1 VKLHIYRRDTLERTL
16 DLTGH
21 DLRIGR
27 SAENDVVLE
36 DADKT
41 VSRFHAE
48 LRFEHDEWILID
60 LNSQNGSWI
69 DGERIQ
75 RASLSPGMTIALG
88 HFRLVLEDP
97 NAPLPQHPSQMA
109 PAEEELA
116 PTIMMS
122 ASAVQAGAAAQGGA
136 ASAAGAQGHAHA
148 QAHAAQT
155 PSAASVSAGA
165 AAASG
170 AAAPKPGVTKRP
182 KLTEPDPTR
191 RAGAAMIPRPI
202 FYGACAVILTLI
214 VGVMYIMRPQPA
226 EDYVAGEQAPAGPES
241 NAQIIARELQDG
253 RAKLEAG
260 DAAGAI
266 EASARALLVDPNHPE
281 ALDLKM
287 KAEEKRHQDSVAAG
301 KTPSQSQTP
310 PAATTASTTAA
321 PAATGAPATTQPST
335 TQAGP
340 ATSSPLTAAAAAA
353 TSAAATPAPASTTQK
368 PGGPSARERAAEA
381 RKEKAAT
388 AIAAKAYAQGKSAL
402 SAGRY
407 RDAVGSFETALLNRP
422 NYQDA
427 AVLLE
432 QAKDGIRGEAQK
444 VASQAQAL
452 AGQGDLAGA
461 LREYERA
468 RQIDPGLASIASGVA
483 EVRGKMK
490 GMGDEAY
497 KRGRQLEAVGRLQD
511 ATMQYTRAAEM
522 LPAEDANGKAARER
536 LENLKRQP

>member
-27 SAENDVVLE
+27 GAENDVVLE

-48 LRFEHDEWILID
+48 LRFENDEWILID

-75 RASLSPGMTIALG
+75 RASLGPGMTIALG

-97 NAPLPQHPSQMA
+97 NAPLPPYVPPAA

-122 ASAVQAGAAAQGGA
+122 AGAVQAAAAAHGGA
-136 ASAAGAQGHAHA
+136 AGAGAQGHAPA
-148 QAHAAQT
+148 QAAT
-155 PSAASVSAGA
+155 PAGA

-170 AAAPKPGVTKRP
+170 AGAAPKAAAQKRP
-182 KLTEPDPTR
+182 KLTDADPTR
-191 RAGAAMIPRPI
+191 RPGAAMIPRPI

-226 EDYVAGEQAPAGPES
+226 EDYAPQADQTQTGPES

-253 RAKLEAG
+253 KTKLEAG
-260 DAAGAI
+260 DTTAAI
-266 EASARALLVDPNHPE
+266 EAFTRALLVDPNHPE

-287 KAEEKRHQDSVAAG
+287 KAEEKRHRDSLAASKSSG
-301 KTPSQSQTP
+301 QATPST
-310 PAATTASTTAA
+310 TTASTDTPAQSAASATAA
-321 PAATGAPATTQPST
+321 TT
-335 TQAGP
+335 P
-340 ATSSPLTAAAAAA
+340 ATSTAPTTSPATASTPGSPLTQAAAA
-353 TSAAATPAPASTTQK
+353 SAQK
-368 PGGPSARERAAEA
+368 PGATGPSSREKAAEA
-381 RKEKAAT
+381 RKAKAAA
-388 AIAAKAYAQGKSAL
+388 AIAAKAYSQGKAAL

-407 RDAVGSFETALLNRP
+407 REAIGAFESALLNSP

-427 AVLLE
+427 AALLE
-432 QAKDGIRGEAQK
+432 QAKGGVRGEAQK

-452 AGQGDLAGA
+452 AGSGDLAGA

-468 RQIDPGLASIASGVA
+468 RQIDPNLASIATGVA

-522 LPAEDANGKAARER
+522 LPADDANGRAARER

>member
-1 VKLHIYRRDTLERTL
+1 VKLHIYRRDTLEKTL

-27 SAENDVVLE
+27 GAENDVVLE

-48 LRFEHDEWILID
+48 LRFENDEWILID

-75 RASLSPGMTIALG
+75 RASIAPGMTIALG

-97 NAPLPQHPSQMA
+97 NAPLPHYSSPAA
-109 PAEEELA
+109 PIEEELA

-122 ASAVQAGAAAQGGA
+122 ASAVQAASAAHAGGAHAAGAHAEAATPAAASASAGA
-136 ASAAGAQGHAHA
+136 ASAA
-148 QAHAAQT
+148 
-155 PSAASVSAGA
+155 PK
-165 AAASG
+165 
-170 AAAPKPGVTKRP
+170 AAPQKRP
-182 KLTEPDPTR
+182 KLTDPDPTR
-191 RAGAAMIPRPI
+191 RAGAAMIPRPV
-202 FYGACAVILTLI
+202 FYSGCAAILALI
-214 VGVMYIMRPQPA
+214 IGVMYIMRPQPA
-226 EDYVAGEQAPAGPES
+226 EDYAPQADQTQTGPES

-253 RAKLEAG
+253 KTKLDAG
-260 DAAGAI
+260 DTTGAI
-266 EASARALLVDPNHPE
+266 DAFTRALLVDPNHPE

-287 KAEEKRHQDSVAAG
+287 KAEEKRHKDSLSAS
-301 KTPSQSQTP
+301 KTPAQASTP
-310 PAATTASTTAA
+310 TATTASADTPSAA
-321 PAATGAPATTQPST
+321 AATQPATSATS
-335 TQAGP
+335 P
-340 ATSSPLTAAAAAA
+340 ATSSTPGSPLTQAAAAA
-353 TSAAATPAPASTTQK
+353 SAQTQK
-368 PGGPSARERAAEA
+368 PAATSPGSREKAAEA

-388 AIAAKAYAQGKSAL
+388 AIAAKAYTQGKSAL

-407 RDAVGSFETALLNRP
+407 REAIGAFESALLNRP

-427 AVLLE
+427 AALLE
-432 QAKDGIRGEAQK
+432 QAKAGVRGEAQK

-452 AGQGDLAGA
+452 AGSGDLTGA

-468 RQIDPGLASIASGVA
+468 RQIDPGLNSIATGVA

-511 ATMQYTRAAEM
+511 ASMQYTRAAEM
-522 LPAEDANGKAARER
+522 LPADDANGRAARER

>member
-27 SAENDVVLE
+27 GAENDVVLE

-48 LRFEHDEWILID
+48 LRFENDEWILID

-97 NAPLPQHPSQMA
+97 NAPLPQYVAPAM

-122 ASAVQAGAAAQGGA
+122 ASAVQAATAQAGGA
-136 ASAAGAQGHAHA
+136 AQGHA
-148 QAHAAQT
+148 QPAAAV
-155 PSAASVSAGA
+155 PASASAGA
-165 AAASG
+165 AAPK
-170 AAAPKPGVTKRP
+170 AAAQKRP
-182 KLTEPDPTR
+182 KLTDPDPTR
-191 RAGAAMIPRPI
+191 RPGAAMIPRPI
-202 FYGACAVILTLI
+202 FYGGCAVILTLI
-214 VGVMYIMRPQPA
+214 IGVMYVLRPQPA
-226 EDYVAGEQAPAGPES
+226 EDYAPQDQAQAQTGPES

-253 RAKLEAG
+253 KTKLEAG
-260 DAAGAI
+260 DTNGAI
-266 EASARALLVDPNHPE
+266 EAFTRALLVDPNHPE

-287 KAEEKRHQDSVAAG
+287 KAEEKRHQESQAAN
-301 KTPSQSQTP
+301 KKPAQTPATATPASSTEPP
-310 PAATTASTTAA
+310 PAATAATASTAA
-321 PAATGAPATTQPST
+321 TTTPAASATSPSTSPGTSPSTSPATTTAST
-335 TQAGP
+335 STNP
-340 ATSSPLTAAAAAA
+340 ATA
-353 TSAAATPAPASTTQK
+353 K
-368 PGGPSARERAAEA
+368 PGMTARERAAEA
-381 RKEKAAT
+381 RKAKAAA

-407 RDAVGSFETALLNRP
+407 REAIGAFESALLNSP

-427 AVLLE
+427 AALLE
-432 QAKDGIRGEAQK
+432 QAKAGVRGEAQK
-444 VASQAQAL
+444 VVTQAQSL
-452 AGQGDLAGA
+452 ASSGDLAGA

-468 RQIDPGLASIASGVA
+468 RQIDPNLVSIANGVA

-490 GMGDEAY
+490 GAGDEAY

-522 LPAEDANGKAARER
+522 LPADDANGRAARER

>member
-27 SAENDVVLE
+27 GAENDVVLE

-48 LRFEHDEWILID
+48 LRFENDEWILID

-75 RASLSPGMTIALG
+75 RASLGPGMTIALG

-97 NAPLPQHPSQMA
+97 NAPLPPYVPPA

-122 ASAVQAGAAAQGGA
+122 AGAVQA
-136 ASAAGAQGHAHA
+136 ASAAHAGAPGAGAQGHAPAHGQA
-148 QAHAAQT
+148 QA
-155 PSAASVSAGA
+155 PAASA

-170 AAAPKPGVTKRP
+170 AGAASGAAPKAAAQKRP
-182 KLTEPDPTR
+182 KLTDPDPTR
-191 RAGAAMIPRPI
+191 RAGSAMIPRPI
-202 FYGACAVILTLI
+202 FYGACLAILTLI
-214 VGVMYIMRPQPA
+214 IGVMYIMRPQPA
-226 EDYVAGEQAPAGPES
+226 EDYAPQADQTQTGPES

-253 RAKLEAG
+253 KTKLESG
-260 DAAGAI
+260 DTTGAI
-266 EASARALLVDPNHPE
+266 EAFTRALLVDPNHPE

-287 KAEEKRHQDSVAAG
+287 KAEEKRHKDSLAASKSSG
-301 KTPSQSQTP
+301 QATPS
-310 PAATTASTTAA
+310 ATTASTDTPA
-321 PAATGAPATTQPST
+321 P
-335 TQAGP
+335 
-340 ATSSPLTAAAAAA
+340 
-353 TSAAATPAPASTTQK
+353 SAAATTVTAPATSATPPATATASTAGSPLTQAAAASAQK
-368 PGGPSARERAAEA
+368 PGATGPSARELAAA
-381 RKEKAAT
+381 KRKERAAT
-388 AIAAKAYAQGKSAL
+388 AIAAKAYTQGKSAL

-407 RDAVGSFETALLNRP
+407 REAIGAFESALLNSP

-427 AVLLE
+427 TALLE
-432 QAKDGIRGEAQK
+432 QARAGVRGEAQK
-444 VASQAQAL
+444 VVSQAQSL
-452 AGQGDLAGA
+452 AGSGDLAGA

-468 RQIDPGLASIASGVA
+468 RQIDPNLNSIATGVA

-522 LPAEDANGKAARER
+522 LPADDANGRAARER

>member
-1 VKLHIYRRDTLERTL
+1 VKLHIYRRDTLERTM

-27 SAENDVVLE
+27 GAENDVVLE

-48 LRFEHDEWILID
+48 LRFENDEWILID

-75 RASLSPGMTIALG
+75 RASLGPGMTIALG

-97 NAPLPQHPSQMA
+97 NAPLPPYVP
-109 PAEEELA
+109 PAVPADEELA

-122 ASAVQAGAAAQGGA
+122 AGAVQAAAAH
-136 ASAAGAQGHAHA
+136 AGAGAGAHG
-148 QAHAAQT
+148 QAAA
-155 PSAASVSAGA
+155 PAA

-170 AAAPKPGVTKRP
+170 ASAAAGAAPKAAAPKRP
-182 KLTEPDPTR
+182 KLTDPDPSR
-191 RAGAAMIPRPI
+191 RQGSAMIPRPI

-214 VGVMYIMRPQPA
+214 VGVMYVMRPQPA
-226 EDYVAGEQAPAGPES
+226 EDYGPQADQTQTGPES

-253 RAKLEAG
+253 KTKLAAG
-260 DAAGAI
+260 DTPGAI
-266 EASARALLVDPNHPE
+266 EAFTRALLVDPNHPE

-287 KAEEKRHQDSVAAG
+287 KAEEKRHQDSQAAN
-301 KTPSQSQTP
+301 KTPAQAATTPAAATTTPGAEPP
-310 PAATTASTTAA
+310 PAATATATTTPASTASPATSPGTATASTATTAA
-321 PAATGAPATTQPST
+321 
-335 TQAGP
+335 
-340 ATSSPLTAAAAAA
+340 
-353 TSAAATPAPASTTQK
+353 TQK
-368 PGGPSARERAAEA
+368 PGGPSPRERAAEA
-381 RKEKAAT
+381 RKAKASA

-402 SAGRY
+402 SSGRY
-407 RDAVGSFETALLNRP
+407 REAIGAFESALLNSP

-427 AVLLE
+427 ASLLE
-432 QAKDGIRGEAQK
+432 QAKAGVRGEAQK
-444 VASQAQAL
+444 IVSQAQSL
-452 AGQGDLAGA
+452 ASSGDLAGA
-461 LREYERA
+461 LREYEHA
-468 RQIDPGLASIASGVA
+468 RQVDPSLVSIASGVA

-490 GMGDEAY
+490 GAGDEAY

-522 LPAEDANGKAARER
+522 LPADDANGRAARER

>member
-27 SAENDVVLE
+27 GAENDVVLE

-48 LRFEHDEWILID
+48 LRFENDEWILID

-97 NAPLPQHPSQMA
+97 SAPLPQHPSQMA
-109 PAEEELA
+109 PADDELA

-122 ASAVQAGAAAQGGA
+122 AGAVQAAAAHAAGAPGHAPAEAAAPAAAGAKAGA
-136 ASAAGAQGHAHA
+136 ASAAA
-148 QAHAAQT
+148 
-155 PSAASVSAGA
+155 PK
-165 AAASG
+165 
-170 AAAPKPGVTKRP
+170 AAPAKRP
-182 KLTEPDPTR
+182 KLTDPDPTR
-191 RAGAAMIPRPI
+191 RAGAAMIPRPV
-202 FYGACAVILTLI
+202 FYGACFVILTLI
-214 VGVMYIMRPQPA
+214 VGVMYVMRPQPA
-226 EDYVAGEQAPAGPES
+226 EDYSAQQGEQVPAGPET

-253 RAKLEAG
+253 RAKLDAG
-260 DAAGAI
+260 DTAAAI
-266 EASARALLVDPNHPE
+266 EAFTRALLVDPNHPE

-287 KAEEKRHQDSVAAG
+287 KAEEKRHQDSLAN
-301 KTPSQSQTP
+301 KTPSATTT
-310 PAATTASTTAA
+310 PAATTATATPGAATTTPPATTASTA
-321 PAATGAPATTQPST
+321 TTPAATTSATATPATTAKPT
-335 TQAGP
+335 AGP
-340 ATSSPLTAAAAAA
+340 ATREQAAA
-353 TSAAATPAPASTTQK
+353 
-368 PGGPSARERAAEA
+368 R
-381 RKEKAAT
+381 RKEQAAN
-388 AIAAKAYAQGKSAL
+388 AIAAKAYAQGKAAL
-402 SAGRY
+402 SSGRY
-407 RDAVGSFETALLNRP
+407 RDAVGAFESALLNRP

-427 AVLLE
+427 AALLE
-432 QAKDGIRGEAQK
+432 QAKAGIRGEAQK
-444 VASQAQAL
+444 VVSQAQAL
-452 AGQGDLAGA
+452 AGQGDLQGA

-468 RQIDPGLASIASGVA
+468 RQIDPGLTSIAAGVA

-490 GMGDEAY
+490 GAGDEAY

-511 ATMQYTRAAEM
+511 ATMQYSRAAEL
-522 LPAEDANGKAARER
+522 LPADDANGKAARER

>member
-1 VKLHIYRRDTLERTL
+1 MKLHIYRRDTLERTL

-27 SAENDVVLE
+27 GAENDVVLE

-48 LRFEHDEWILID
+48 LRFENDEWILID

-75 RASLSPGMTIALG
+75 RASLGPGMTIALG

-97 NAPLPQHPSQMA
+97 NAPLPPYVPPA
-109 PAEEELA
+109 PPPEELA

-122 ASAVQAGAAAQGGA
+122 AGAVQAAAAAHAGTAAGQGDAPAAA
-136 ASAAGAQGHAHA
+136 ASAA
-148 QAHAAQT
+148 
-155 PSAASVSAGA
+155 
-165 AAASG
+165 
-170 AAAPKPGVTKRP
+170 AAPGAPKAAPPKRP
-182 KLTEPDPTR
+182 KLTDPDPTR
-191 RAGAAMIPRPI
+191 RPGAAMIPRPI

-214 VGVMYIMRPQPA
+214 VGVMYVMRPQPA
-226 EDYVAGEQAPAGPES
+226 EEYAPEAEQAQTGPET

-253 RAKLEAG
+253 RTKLDAG
-260 DAAGAI
+260 DTTGAI
-266 EASARALLVDPNHPE
+266 EAFTRALLVDPNHPE

-287 KAEEKRHQDSVAAG
+287 KAEEKRHQASLAA
-301 KTPSQSQTP
+301 KPSEATPAATATPAAEP
-310 PAATTASTTAA
+310 PAATTTAA
-321 PAATGAPATTQPST
+321 TTPPPAAAPST
-335 TQAGP
+335 STPTATASNTTSP
-340 ATSSPLTAAAAAA
+340 ATSK
-353 TSAAATPAPASTTQK
+353 PA
-368 PGGPSARERAAEA
+368 GPSARERAAEA
-381 RKEKAAT
+381 KKAKAT
-388 AIAAKAYAQGKSAL
+388 AAISAKAYAQGKAAL
-402 SAGRY
+402 SAGRF
-407 RDAVGSFETALLNRP
+407 REAIGAFESALANTP

-427 AVLLE
+427 AALIE
-432 QAKDGIRGEAQK
+432 QARAGVRGEAQK
-444 VASQAQAL
+444 HVTEAQSL
-452 AGQGDLAGA
+452 AGSGDLAGA

-468 RQIDPGLASIASGVA
+468 RQIDPNLVSIASGVA

-490 GMGDEAY
+490 GAGDEAY

-522 LPAEDANGKAARER
+522 LPADDANGRAARER

>member
-27 SAENDVVLE
+27 GAENDVVLE

-48 LRFEHDEWILID
+48 LRFENDEWILID

-97 NAPLPQHPSQMA
+97 NSPLPPYVPPA
-109 PAEEELA
+109 VPAEDELA

-122 ASAVQAGAAAQGGA
+122 AGAVQAAAAQHAGAGA
-136 ASAAGAQGHAHA
+136 AGTQGHAHA
-148 QAHAAQT
+148 NAPAA
-155 PSAASVSAGA
+155 SAGA
-165 AAASG
+165 ATSG
-170 AAAPKPGVTKRP
+170 AAAVSGAASKAATQKRP
-182 KLTEPDPTR
+182 KLSDPDPTR
-191 RAGAAMIPRPI
+191 RPGAAMIPRPV

-226 EDYVAGEQAPAGPES
+226 EDYAPQAEQTQTGPES
-241 NAQIIARELQDG
+241 NAQIIARELQAG
-253 RAKLEAG
+253 REKLQAG

-266 EASARALLVDPNHPE
+266 EAFNKALLVDPNHPE

-287 KAEEKRHQDSVAAG
+287 KAGEKRHQDSLAAN
-301 KTPSQSQTP
+301 KTPQTT
-310 PAATTASTTAA
+310 PAATATPASATEPTPTATATAATTTPASGTSPATSPTTTTASTATN
-321 PAATGAPATTQPST
+321 PA
-335 TQAGP
+335 
-340 ATSSPLTAAAAAA
+340 
-353 TSAAATPAPASTTQK
+353 TQK
-368 PGGPSARERAAEA
+368 PGQSARERAAEA
-381 RKEKAAT
+381 RKAKAAA

-407 RDAVGSFETALLNRP
+407 REAIGSFESALLNSP

-427 AVLLE
+427 AALLE
-432 QAKDGIRGEAQK
+432 QAKAGVRGEAQK
-444 VASQAQAL
+444 VVTQAQGL
-452 AGQGDLAGA
+452 ASSGDLAGA

-468 RQIDPGLASIASGVA
+468 RQIDPNLVSIANGVA

-511 ATMQYTRAAEM
+511 ATNQYTRAAEM
-522 LPAEDANGKAARER
+522 LPADDTNGRAARER

>member
-1 VKLHIYRRDTLERTL
+1 MDWRAGGDTFVKLHIYRRDTLERTL

-27 SAENDVVLE
+27 GAENDVVLE

-48 LRFEHDEWILID
+48 LRFENDEWILID

-97 NAPLPQHPSQMA
+97 NAPLPHYPSHAA

-122 ASAVQAGAAAQGGA
+122 ASSVQAAAAAHAG
-136 ASAAGAQGHAHA
+136 AGAQGHAHTDA
-148 QAHAAQT
+148 GA
-155 PSAASVSAGA
+155 SAAASASAGA
-165 AAASG
+165 AS
-170 AAAPKPGVTKRP
+170 AAAPKAAPQKRP
-182 KLTEPDPTR
+182 KLTDPDPTR

-226 EDYVAGEQAPAGPES
+226 EEYPPQAEQAQTGPES
-241 NAQIIARELQDG
+241 NAQIIERELKDG
-253 RAKLEAG
+253 RAKLDAG
-260 DAAGAI
+260 DTAGAI
-266 EASARALLVDPNHPE
+266 DAFTRALLVDPNHPE

-287 KAEEKRHQDSVAAG
+287 KAEEKRHKDSVAS
-301 KTPSQSQTP
+301 KTPSATTP
-310 PAATTASTTAA
+310 PASSLAVDANHPTPAPGAASTAPASAATASTAT
-321 PAATGAPATTQPST
+321 ATG
-335 TQAGP
+335 
-340 ATSSPLTAAAAAA
+340 
-353 TSAAATPAPASTTQK
+353 PAPASSASASTAASTQK
-368 PGGPSARERAAEA
+368 PGAPSAREQAATKRKERAAA
-381 RKEKAAT
+381 

-407 RDAVGSFETALLNRP
+407 RDAIGAFESALLNSP

-427 AVLLE
+427 AALLE
-432 QAKDGIRGEAQK
+432 QAKAGIRGEAQK
-444 VASQAQAL
+444 IASAAQAL
-452 AGQGDLAGA
+452 AGSGDLAGA

-468 RQIDPGLASIASGVA
+468 RQIDPGLASIATGVA

-490 GMGDEAY
+490 GAGDEAY

>member
-1 VKLHIYRRDTLERTL
+1 LETFVKLHIYRRDTLERTL

-27 SAENDVVLE
+27 GAENDVVLE

-69 DGERIQ
+69 EGERIQ
-75 RASLSPGMTIALG
+75 RASISPGMTIALG

-109 PAEEELA
+109 AQDELA

-122 ASAVQAGAAAQGGA
+122 AGAVQAAAAH
-136 ASAAGAQGHAHA
+136 AAGAQG
-148 QAHAAQT
+148 AA
-155 PSAASVSAGA
+155 PSAASAPAAASASSGA
-165 AAASG
+165 AAA
-170 AAAPKPGVTKRP
+170 APKAGVTKRP
-182 KLTEPDPTR
+182 KLTDPNPTR
-191 RAGAAMIPRPI
+191 RDGAAMIPRPI
-202 FYGACAVILTLI
+202 FYGACLVILTLI

-226 EDYVAGEQAPAGPES
+226 EDYSTAQGEQPPAGPET

-253 RAKLEAG
+253 RTKLDAG
-260 DAAGAI
+260 DTTGAI
-266 EASARALLVDPNHPE
+266 EAFTRALLVDPNHPE

-287 KAEEKRHQDSVAAG
+287 KAEEKRHQDSLAN
-301 KTPSQSQTP
+301 KTPS
-310 PAATTASTTAA
+310 ATTA
-321 PAATGAPATTQPST
+321 PAAATATTSPAPPLTTNDPPAPST
-335 TQAGP
+335 AST
-340 ATSSPLTAAAAAA
+340 AA
-353 TSAAATPAPASTTQK
+353 TSAAATQK
-368 PGGPSARERAAEA
+368 PAAGPSAREQAAKRKERAAA
-381 RKEKAAT
+381 

-402 SAGRY
+402 SAGRF
-407 RDAVGSFETALLNRP
+407 RDAVGAFESALLNSP
-422 NYQDA
+422 NHQDA
-427 AVLLE
+427 AALLE
-432 QAKDGIRGEAQK
+432 QAKAGIRGEAQK

-468 RQIDPGLASIASGVA
+468 RQIDPGLAAIATGVA
-483 EVRGKMK
+483 DVRGKMK
-490 GMGDEAY
+490 GAGDEAY

-511 ATMQYTRAAEM
+511 ATMQYTRAAEL
-522 LPAEDANGKAARER
+522 LPADDANGRAARER

>member
-1 VKLHIYRRDTLERTL
+1 MKLHIYRRDTLEKTL

-27 SAENDVVLE
+27 GAENDVVLE

-48 LRFEHDEWILID
+48 LRFENDEWILID

-97 NAPLPQHPSQMA
+97 NAPLPHYASA
-109 PAEEELA
+109 PAPVEEELA

-122 ASAVQAGAAAQGGA
+122 ASAVQA
-136 ASAAGAQGHAHA
+136 ASAAHAGGAQGSGAPGHAHPE
-148 QAHAAQT
+148 AAA
-155 PSAASVSAGA
+155 PAAASAGA
-165 AAASG
+165 AAS
-170 AAAPKPGVTKRP
+170 AAPKAATQKRP
-182 KLTEPDPTR
+182 KLTDPDPTR
-191 RAGAAMIPRPI
+191 RAGAAMIPRPV
-202 FYGACAVILTLI
+202 FYSACAAILALI
-214 VGVMYIMRPQPA
+214 IGVMYIMRPQPA
-226 EDYVAGEQAPAGPES
+226 EDYAPQADQTQTGPES

-253 RAKLEAG
+253 KTKLEAG
-260 DAAGAI
+260 DTTGAI
-266 EASARALLVDPNHPE
+266 DAFTRALLVDPNHPE

-287 KAEEKRHQDSVAAG
+287 KAEEKRHRDSLSAS
-301 KTPSQSQTP
+301 KTPAQTP
-310 PAATTASTTAA
+310 QAATAASTDTQTPAAAATTPATSTASTTSPATATASTPGSPLTQAA
-321 PAATGAPATTQPST
+321 AASTQKPAATG
-335 TQAGP
+335 
-340 ATSSPLTAAAAAA
+340 
-353 TSAAATPAPASTTQK
+353 
-368 PGGPSARERAAEA
+368 PGSREKAAEA
-381 RKEKAAT
+381 RKEKAAA

-407 RDAVGSFETALLNRP
+407 REAIGALESALLNRP

-427 AVLLE
+427 AALLE
-432 QAKDGIRGEAQK
+432 QAKAGVRGEAQK

-452 AGQGDLAGA
+452 AGSGDLTGA

-468 RQIDPGLASIASGVA
+468 HQIDPSLTSIATGVA

-522 LPAEDANGKAARER
+522 LPADDANGRAARER

>member
-1 VKLHIYRRDTLERTL
+1 VAGGETFVKLHIYRRDTLERTL

-27 SAENDVVLE
+27 GAENDVVLE

-48 LRFEHDEWILID
+48 LRFENDEWILID

-97 NAPLPQHPSQMA
+97 NAPLPHYASQAA
-109 PAEEELA
+109 PPEEELA

-122 ASAVQAGAAAQGGA
+122 ASAVQAAAHAGAVHAAGGQGHASEAA
-136 ASAAGAQGHAHA
+136 ASAA
-148 QAHAAQT
+148 
-155 PSAASVSAGA
+155 
-165 AAASG
+165 ASG
-170 AAAPKPGVTKRP
+170 VSTGAGHGGASAAAPKAAPQKRP
-182 KLTEPDPTR
+182 KLTDPDPSR
-191 RAGAAMIPRPI
+191 RPGAAMIPRPI

-226 EDYVAGEQAPAGPES
+226 EDYAPQAEQTQTGPES
-241 NAQIIARELQDG
+241 NAQIIERELKDG

-260 DAAGAI
+260 DTAGAI
-266 EASARALLVDPNHPE
+266 DAFTRALLVDPNHPE
-281 ALDLKM
+281 VLDLKM
-287 KAEEKRHQDSVAAG
+287 KAEEKRHKDSVAS
-301 KTPSQSQTP
+301 KTPSSATP
-310 PAATTASTTAA
+310 PASSLAVDANYPAPTPVAASSSPGSPATAS
-321 PAATGAPATTQPST
+321 PATG
-335 TQAGP
+335 G
-340 ATSSPLTAAAAAA
+340 
-353 TSAAATPAPASTTQK
+353 PAPASSSSASASAATSTQK
-368 PGGPSARERAAEA
+368 PGGPSARELAAAKRKERAAA
-381 RKEKAAT
+381 

-407 RDAVGSFETALLNRP
+407 RDAIGAFESALLNSP

-427 AVLLE
+427 AALLE
-432 QAKDGIRGEAQK
+432 QAKAGIRGEAQK
-444 VASQAQAL
+444 IASQAQAL
-452 AGQGDLAGA
+452 AGSGDLAGA

-468 RQIDPGLASIASGVA
+468 RQIDPGLASIATGVA

-522 LPAEDANGKAARER
+522 LPADDANGRAARER

>member
-27 SAENDVVLE
+27 GAENDVVLE

-48 LRFEHDEWILID
+48 LRFENDEWILID

-75 RASLSPGMTIALG
+75 RASLGPGMTIALG

-97 NAPLPQHPSQMA
+97 NAPLPQYTPPA
-109 PAEEELA
+109 PPAEEELA

-122 ASAVQAGAAAQGGA
+122 AGAVQAAAAHAG
-136 ASAAGAQGHAHA
+136 AGAQGHAPAHGHA
-148 QAHAAQT
+148 Q
-155 PSAASVSAGA
+155 PAAS
-165 AAASG
+165 AASG
-170 AAAPKPGVTKRP
+170 AGAGAASAAAPKAAAQKRP
-182 KLTEPDPTR
+182 KLTDPDPTR

-202 FYGACAVILTLI
+202 FYGACFVILTLI
-214 VGVMYIMRPQPA
+214 VGVMYVMRPQPA
-226 EDYVAGEQAPAGPES
+226 EDYAPQAEQAQTGPES

-253 RAKLEAG
+253 KTKLDAG

-266 EASARALLVDPNHPE
+266 EAFTRALLVDPNHPE

-287 KAEEKRHQDSVAAG
+287 KAEEKRHQDSLAAN
-301 KTPSQSQTP
+301 KTPAQTTP
-310 PAATTASTTAA
+310 APAAATTAPVAE
-321 PAATGAPATTQPST
+321 PP
-335 TQAGP
+335 
-340 ATSSPLTAAAAAA
+340 AAA
-353 TSAAATPAPASTTQK
+353 TTPAASTTSPATATASTTTTATQK
-368 PGGPSARERAAEA
+368 PGARERAAEA
-381 RKEKAAT
+381 RKSKAAA

-407 RDAVGSFETALLNRP
+407 REAIGAFESALLNTP

-427 AVLLE
+427 AALLE
-432 QAKDGIRGEAQK
+432 QAKAGVRGEAQK
-444 VASQAQAL
+444 VVSQAQSL
-452 AGQGDLAGA
+452 AGSGDLAGA

-468 RQIDPGLASIASGVA
+468 RAIDPNLASIATGVA

-490 GMGDEAY
+490 GAGDEAY